1 MVTKIVSVQGILF
14 YKYSMEKLLR
24 CNKKF
29 SLIRQVLGEED
40 EKQSSGKIF
49 KKLRLGDYE
58 WMNYRD
64 ADDIVTKFG
73 AGLISLGLQPRDTVS
88 IYAETRQVRDYK
100 VLLTMNDNDD
110 VIIHRNGSSVLSV
123 LSDKIL
129 QFQHFT
135 PTLEMRPYVTA
146 SRRLRS
152 VL

>member
-1 MVTKIVSVQGILF
+1 MVTKIVLVQGIKF
-14 YKYSMEKLLR
+14 YKYSIKKLLR

-88 IYAETRQVRDYK
+88 IYAETRQVKDYK
-100 VLLTMNDNDD
+100 VLLTMTCENPHPFLT
-110 VIIHRNGSSVLSV
+110 I
-123 LSDKIL
+123 
-129 QFQHFT
+129 
-135 PTLEMRPYVTA
+135 
-146 SRRLRS
+146 
-152 VL
+152 